1 MYKDKDITVGAINY
15 HLRRKGITRNTGRQ
29 VQIDHE
35 YFNIINSEPKA
46 YFLGLITADGSVIKY
61 QKSKNG
67 FSYILRLEL
76 KVEDKYLLEIFANEL
91 NSNLKPKEY
100 EQYYQN
106 RSKKHN
112 AYISFHSK
120 KIFYDL
126 EKYGVVPNKTFKL
139 NKLPNIPLQYMHHF
153 IRGYFDGDGTV
164 YFHNRY
170 TPPQLRFGFYGTYD
184 FLSSIRDYLVEYV
197 GLNKVSVHK
206 KKQSNVSMVTFAA
219 LNNIIK
225 FYEYIYK
232 DANIY
237 LKRKKRKI

>member
-106 RSKKHN
+106 RSKK
-112 AYISFHSK
+112 
-120 KIFYDL
+120 
-126 EKYGVVPNKTFKL
+126 T
-139 NKLPNIPLQYMHHF
+139 
-153 IRGYFDGDGTV
+153 
-164 YFHNRY
+164 
-170 TPPQLRFGFYGTYD
+170 
-184 FLSSIRDYLVEYV
+184 
-197 GLNKVSVHK
+197 
-206 KKQSNVSMVTFAA
+206 
-219 LNNIIK
+219 
-225 FYEYIYK
+225 
-232 DANIY
+232 
-237 LKRKKRKI
+237 